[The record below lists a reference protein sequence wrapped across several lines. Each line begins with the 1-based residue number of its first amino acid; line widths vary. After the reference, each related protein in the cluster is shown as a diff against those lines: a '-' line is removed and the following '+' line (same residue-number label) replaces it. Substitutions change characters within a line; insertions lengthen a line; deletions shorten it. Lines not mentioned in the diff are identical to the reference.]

1 MLLICVLRDL
11 FALSQLYHKK
21 RKELVLEI
29 LFEDL
34 VDLDM
39 MMQGLGG
46 VLDELVGRDS
56 EDLLEVN
63 EVPIH
68 AEVRLGQLE
77 QNHLWPEM
85 TWVKVST

>member
-11 FALSQLYHKK
+11 FALSQRYHQK
-21 RKELVLEI
+21 RKGPMVEI

-46 VLDELVGRDS
+46 VLDERQPLVGGDS

-68 AEVRLGQLE
+68 AEVRLGQ
-77 QNHLWPEM
+77 PE
-85 TWVKVST
+85 

>member
-11 FALSQLYHKK
+11 FALSQLHQKR
-21 RKELVLEI
+21 RKEPVVEI

-39 MMQGLGG
+39 MMQ
-46 VLDELVGRDS
+46 VLDGALDEGQPLVERDS

-63 EVPIH
+63 GAPIR
-68 AEVRLGQLE
+68 AEVQLGQ
-77 QNHLWPEM
+77 PE
-85 TWVKVST
+85 